1 MIFWKTT
8 LLCDGVDENRYSKLA
23 YNLRPWLRLLEQILH
38 TAAKRS
44 RDVRQGVQRAPAD
57 HLAPGAH
64 VNKVS
69 TRVTLLFDLDGSPS
83 LSDIQKARL
92 HAALSGRIGKDGV
105 LRVVAQSTRSQL
117 TNKKLAVERFVAL
130 LREALT
136 PRPPRRKTRATLA
149 SKRRRLEAKRR
160 RGTVKQQRSR
170 LTEGED

>member
-1 MIFWKTT
+1 MRSAAGRVSPSI
-8 LLCDGVDENRYSKLA
+8 
-23 YNLRPWLRLLEQILH
+23 RPRHSNALP
-38 TAAKRS
+38 
-44 RDVRQGVQRAPAD
+44 VRQACGAASRRGWTNPARAATGSKNRRRP
-57 HLAPGAH
+57 H

-83 LSDIQKARL
+83 LSDIQKARI

-105 LRVVAQSTRSQL
+105 LRVVAQTTRSQL
-117 TNKKLAVERFVAL
+117 TNKGLAVERFVAL

-149 SKRRRLEAKRR
+149 SKRRRLETKRR

-170 LTEGED
+170 LPEVED

>member
-1 MIFWKTT
+1 M
-8 LLCDGVDENRYSKLA
+8 DE
-23 YNLRPWLRLLEQILH
+23 PILRLTPDAAITTDELRF
-38 TAAKRS
+38 TASTAS
-44 RDVRQGVQRAPAD
+44 G
-57 HLAPGAH
+57 PGGQH